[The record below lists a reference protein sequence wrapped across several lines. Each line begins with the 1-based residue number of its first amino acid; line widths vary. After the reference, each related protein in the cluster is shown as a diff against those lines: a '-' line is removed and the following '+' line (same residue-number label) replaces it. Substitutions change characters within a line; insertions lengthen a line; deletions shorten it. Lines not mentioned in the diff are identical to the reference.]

1 MTNKIKLENIDVSLL
16 TSVSKV
22 LPQEDFAKALL
33 DVLKIFYS
41 FWGVEYSYIAF
52 YDKSTKTIK
61 IKKE

>member
-22 LPQEDFAKALL
+22 LSQEDFAKALL

-41 FWGVEYSYIAF
+41 FWGVEYSYI
-52 YDKSTKTIK
+52 KGEKRMK
-61 IKKE
+61 G